1 MQKRIFFLVAML
13 VFPVAMLA
21 QTSTP
26 PVKMGL
32 WQTTQT
38 STIAGMGQLP
48 RIVMQSC
55 FTQAE
60 WKNFFKNMQQ
70 DHNCTITHM
79 HQTATSM
86 TADMA
91 CHSGDSNSTSH
102 VEVSFVSPEEMH
114 GKVHGEITSP
124 KQPQPMVFDSEFDS
138 VYKGA
143 DCQGISPHSPRII
156 R

>member
-1 MQKRIFFLVAML
+1 MQKRIFFIVAML

-38 STIAGMGQLP
+38 STIVGMGQMP
-48 RIVMQSC
+48 TIVTQSC
-55 FTQAE
+55 FTQAG
-60 WKNFFKNMQQ
+60 WTNLFKSMQH
-70 DHNCTITHM
+70 DHNCTFLHM
-79 HQTATSM
+79 RQTSTSL
-86 TADMA
+86 TTDMA
-91 CHSGDSNSTSH
+91 CTSGDGHSTTH
-102 VEVSFVSPEEMH
+102 LDVSFVSSEKIH
-114 GKVHGEITSP
+114 GKAHGEMTSSQ
-124 KQPQPMVFDSEFDS
+124 QPQPIVFDTAFDS

-143 DCQGISPHSPRII
+143 DCRGVSPDSARII